1 MANKTKPEDT
11 NHLSE
16 SCVRASVSPEAIP
29 YTDGI
34 GVNGAALG
42 CLQAEEGMHCCHA
55 GRGASV

>member
-34 GVNGAALG
+34 GVNGAALVM
-42 CLQAEEGMHCCHA
+42 LQEGE
-55 GRGASV
+55 AS

>member
-1 MANKTKPEDT
+1 MSEGHSSCLQMANKTKPEDT

-34 GVNGAALG
+34 GVNGAALVM
-42 CLQAEEGMHCCHA
+42 LQEGE
-55 GRGASV
+55 AS